1 MVNLPELRS
10 CITTIKRGHY
20 GLLEVNDKLKILKEL
35 LIQVVGTD
43 IFRDKLDE
51 HIEQRNE
58 LGATRREEALKSSRQ
73 KKERELLRGNAD
85 VCNLGNGH
93 AKENGESDLQIV
105 VNENPSSEERG
116 HVTEERN
123 SKAVSSQ
130 ENNLL
135 QNRFVFLL

>member
-93 AKENGESDLQIV
+93 AKENGESEQIV